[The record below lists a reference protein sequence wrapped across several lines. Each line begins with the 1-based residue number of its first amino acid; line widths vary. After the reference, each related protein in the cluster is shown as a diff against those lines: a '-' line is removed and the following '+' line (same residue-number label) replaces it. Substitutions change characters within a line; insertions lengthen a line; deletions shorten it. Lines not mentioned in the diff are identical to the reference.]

1 MRFCIEV
8 ATLDYSERAV
18 AGLGEA
24 GHGDIFRE
32 LIFDDFAKIAAV
44 TGKKEAKWAAENDA
58 VWLDAGSERREAES
72 DALGDFS
79 PDSLI
84 FDI

>member
-1 MRFCIEV
+1 M
-8 ATLDYSERAV
+8 DYSERAV

-32 LIFDDFAKIAAV
+32 LIFDDFAKVAAI
-44 TGKKEAKWAAENDA
+44 TGEKEAKWAAENDA
-58 VWLDAGSERREAES
+58 VWLDAGSVRREAES
-72 DALGDFS
+72 DALGDFF

>member
-1 MRFCIEV
+1 
-8 ATLDYSERAV
+8 LDYREGAV

-24 GHGDIFRE
+24 GHSDIFRE
-32 LIFDDFAKIAAV
+32 LIFDNFAKIAAV
-44 TGKKEAKWAAENDA
+44 TGEKEAKWAAENDA
-58 VWLDAGSERREAES
+58 VWLDAGSKRREAES

-84 FDI
+84 FDV

>member
-1 MRFCIEV
+1 M
-8 ATLDYSERAV
+8 DYSERAV

-24 GHGDIFRE
+24 GHSDIFRE

-44 TGKKEAKWAAENDA
+44 TREKKAERAAENDA
-58 VWLDAGSERREAES
+58 VWFDAGSKRRKAES